1 MDDRPVFAD
10 DRRNAEAF
18 SRGGLDAERAEREII
33 KQEKRDKDEANRV
46 AFKDMVKKARAEKK
60 QADEEKAAIDEE
72 IAVAKAFAE
81 RSASPAENDDSSAA

>member
-1 MDDRPVFAD
+1 
-10 DRRNAEAF
+10 
-18 SRGGLDAERAEREII
+18 
-33 KQEKRDKDEANRV
+33 
-46 AFKDMVKKARAEKK
+46 MVKKARAEKK